1 MKMNSVYLLF
11 VLLCLPLCLTQDVI
25 DDIVA
30 QQCSDKSLL
39 NGNEL
44 IYKTTDWD
52 RAYNDVASCATLTT
66 ENSDYF
72 CCYMKIK
79 FKNEVFDEK
88 FTQRGCIP
96 VSYVYLFNDDKD
108 IFRSFLDD
116 KESNISKASN
126 VTVKS
131 LDIDCSAKF
140 INIFTLSLLLFLL

>member
-11 VLLCLPLCLTQDVI
+11 VLLCLPLCLTQEY
-25 DDIVA
+25 DDILA
-30 QQCSDKSLL
+30 QQCSQKSLL
-39 NGNEL
+39 NGNAL
-44 IYKTTDWD
+44 IDNKTDWD

-96 VSYVYLFNDDKD
+96 VSYAYLFTDDKD
-108 IFRSFLDD
+108 VFRSFLDD